1 MTIFQKIALQ
11 GIRQNKSRTLVTI
24 IGVILSSAL
33 ITAIAT
39 FAVSLQSYMVNGSIQ
54 KYGDWHIEYMNV
66 PSSFVQKQKG
76 DKRVER
82 VISFQNIGYAML
94 EGGTNQYKP
103 YAFIAGFNDEISH
116 KLPIHLLSGR
126 MPRTSDE
133 IMIPAHL
140 ATNGGIKYSVGDSIT
155 FSIGQRYL
163 GKKQLSQRNAYQAG
177 KSKKEQLVRIAEKR
191 YTIVGFFQ
199 RPAFEAHAA
208 PGYTMITK
216 ADDALSGNSRT
227 AFVTLKDPYQLHS
240 YKKNAK
246 GGGSMLNDNVLRF
259 MGLSEDHTFNMMLY
273 SVGSILVLLIVI
285 GSVFMI
291 YNAFHISLNERTH
304 QFGIFMSV
312 GATEKQLR
320 GSVLF
325 EGFCIGIAGIP
336 MGILIALPSI
346 RLILA
351 IVEKNFTNVLYHN
364 VALEIEISPLILAI
378 AGIISMITI
387 LISAYIPA
395 KKAARTPVMECI
407 RQTGEIK
414 IEAGAVKTSKLA
426 EHMYGL
432 EGILAMKNF
441 RRNKGRYRSIVLSLT
456 FSVVLFVSCSA
467 FGLYIQ
473 QETEQSIVDVDYD
486 ISLSTK
492 YMKEKEFFMLYES
505 LKEIEGIYDGS
516 VRTADSGKPPTRE
529 MTFRSRNPEQ
539 SRTQMKE
546 MIDGSGITVSY
557 SLVNYHE
564 LLEQNRNMLFIVN
577 LFTIVFSGM
586 IALIAVA
593 NVFNT
598 ISTNIKLRRRE
609 LAMIRSVGMSD
620 RDFNKMM
627 GFECIFY
634 GMRTLLFSLPLSVLF
649 SYVIYMGISGGSA
662 DGITFDLPWVSIA
675 VSLCGV
681 FLIIFITTLYTVSQ
695 IKKENIIDA
704 LRDDMA

>member
-11 GIRQNKSRTLVTI
+11 GIRQNTTRTLVTV

-54 KYGDWHIEYMNV
+54 KYGDWQIEYTNV

-76 DKRVER
+76 DKRVQR

-103 YAFIAGFNDEISH
+103 YVFIAGFNEEASRR
-116 KLPIHLLSGR
+116 LPINMLSGR
-126 MPRTSDE
+126 MPRTDNE

-140 ATNGGIKYSVGDSIT
+140 STNGGVKYSIGDRVT
-155 FSIGQRYL
+155 FSVGQRRL
-163 GKKQLSQRNAYQAG
+163 GKKKLSQHNAYRIR
-177 KSKKEQLVRIAEKR
+177 KSKKEKLISETEKS
-191 YTIVGFFQ
+191 YTIVGLYQ
-199 RPAFEAHAA
+199 RPSFEGHAA
-208 PGYTMITK
+208 PGYTLITRAEESRSVK
-216 ADDALSGNSRT
+216 SRT
-227 AFVTLKDPYQLHS
+227 AFVTLKDPYQLRS
-240 YKKNAK
+240 YMKSAK
-246 GGGSMLNDNVLRF
+246 GGGNILNDNVLRF
-259 MGLSEDHTFNMMLY
+259 MGLSDDHAFNMMLY
-273 SVGSILVLLIVI
+273 TAGGILVLLIVI

-304 QFGIFMSV
+304 QFGIFLSV

-320 GSVLF
+320 SSVLF
-325 EGFCIGIAGIP
+325 EGLCIGILGIP
-336 MGILIALPSI
+336 VGILIALPSV
-346 RLILA
+346 RLVLA
-351 IVEKNFTNVLYHN
+351 IVEKNFRTILYEN
-364 VALEIEISPLILAI
+364 VALEIAISPPILTL

-395 KKAARTPVMECI
+395 KKASRTPVMECI

-414 IEAGAVKTSKLA
+414 VEARNVRTSKLA
-426 EHMYGL
+426 EYLYGL
-432 EGILAMKNF
+432 EGTLAMKNF
-441 RRNKGRYRSIVLSLT
+441 KRNKRRYRSIVLSLT

-467 FGLYIQ
+467 FGLYMQ
-473 QETEQSIVDVDYD
+473 QTAEQSIVDVDYD

-492 YMKEKEFFMLYES
+492 YMKEREFLRLYEN
-505 LKEIEGIYDGS
+505 LKEIDGLYEGS
-516 VRTADSGKPPTRE
+516 VGTADSGKPPTRE

-539 SRTQMKE
+539 NRIQMKE
-546 MIDGSGITVSY
+546 MIDGSGITASY

-564 LLEQNRNMLFIVN
+564 ILEQNRNMLFIVN
-577 LFTIVFSGM
+577 LFTVVFSGM

-620 RDFNKMM
+620 RDFMKMM
-627 GFECIFY
+627 GYECIFY
-634 GMRTLLFSLPLSVLF
+634 GMRTLLFSLPLSVVF
-649 SYVIYMGISGGSA
+649 SYLVYLGIAGGDTEGFA
-662 DGITFDLPWVSIA
+662 FTLPWGSIA
-675 VSLCGV
+675 ISLCGV
-681 FLIIFITTLYTVSQ
+681 FLIILITTLYTAGR
-695 IKKENIIDA
+695 IRKENIIDA

>member
-11 GIRQNKSRTLVTI
+11 GIRQSKSRTLVTI

-39 FAVSLQSYMVNGSIQ
+39 FAVSLQSYMVNGSVQ
-54 KYGDWHIEYMNV
+54 KYGDWHIEYTNV

-76 DKRVER
+76 DKGVQRV
-82 VISFQNIGYAML
+82 VSFQNIGYAML

-103 YAFIAGFNDEISH
+103 YVFIAGFNDEASH
-116 KLPIHLLSGR
+116 NLPINLLSGR
-126 MPRTSDE
+126 MPKTSDE

-140 ATNGGIKYSVGDSIT
+140 ATNGGVKYSVGDSVT
-155 FSIGQRYL
+155 FSVGQRRL
-163 GKKQLSQRNAYQAG
+163 GKKKLNQHNAYRKG
-177 KSKKEQLVRIAEKR
+177 KSKKEKLVSTAEKS
-191 YTIVGFFQ
+191 YTIVGICQ
-199 RPAFEAHAA
+199 RPVFEGHSA
-208 PGYTMITK
+208 PGYTLITRAEEAHPGK
-216 ADDALSGNSRT
+216 SRT

-240 YKKNAK
+240 YMKSTK

-259 MGLSEDHTFNMMLY
+259 MGLSDDHTFNVMLY
-273 SVGSILVLLIVI
+273 SVGSILILLIVI

-304 QFGIFMSV
+304 QFGIFLSV

-320 GSVLF
+320 SSVLF
-325 EGFCIGIAGIP
+325 EGFCIGIMGIP
-336 MGILIALPSI
+336 IGILIALPSVQ
-346 RLILA
+346 LILA
-351 IVEKNFTNVLYHN
+351 IAGNNFKNIIYEN
-364 VALEIEISPLILAI
+364 VALEMTISPMILAI

-414 IEAGAVKTSKLA
+414 VEANTVKTSKLA
-426 EHMYGL
+426 EYLYGL

-467 FGLYIQ
+467 FGLYLQ
-473 QETEQSIVDVDYD
+473 QEAEHSIVDVDYD

-492 YMKEKEFFMLYES
+492 YMKEEEFLRLYES
-505 LKEIEGIYDGS
+505 LKEIDGVYDSS
-516 VRTADSGKPPTRE
+516 VQTVDTGKPPTRE
-529 MTFRSRNPEQ
+529 MTFRSHNPEQ
-539 SRTQMKE
+539 SKTQMKE
-546 MIDGSGITVSY
+546 MIDGSGIAVSY
-557 SLVNYHE
+557 SLINYHE
-564 LLEQNRNMLFIVN
+564 ILKQNRNMLFIVN
-577 LFTIVFSGM
+577 LFTLVFSGM

-627 GFECIFY
+627 GYECIFY

-649 SYVIYMGISGGSA
+649 SYLVYF
-662 DGITFDLPWVSIA
+662 GITGGTADSINFTLPWGSIA

-681 FLIIFITTLYTVSQ
+681 FLIIFITTLYTMSR